1 MSAEDKQRAKANK
14 NPLLSIFGPQVSCCL
29 EIHKISLLQQE
40 TETEVA
46 SSGAEGETSEADS
59 LGAKSFD
66 QYLACQEK
74 AVHLNLFSNHNP
86 VISLIK
92 PVCNRPVLLRK
103 RMCAKLASHSL
114 APIPDRVDARDC
126 GPSFEKVT
134 DIKYLISLKSESRDI
149 NYHDSRQCGQRKNF

>member
-46 SSGAEGETSEADS
+46 SSGAEGETSGADS
-59 LGAKSFD
+59 LAAKSFD

-74 AVHLNLFSNHNP
+74 AVHLIFNSNSTILSLTVNP
-86 VISLIK
+86 
-92 PVCNRPVLLRK
+92 
-103 RMCAKLASHSL
+103 
-114 APIPDRVDARDC
+114 
-126 GPSFEKVT
+126 
-134 DIKYLISLKSESRDI
+134 
-149 NYHDSRQCGQRKNF
+149 